1 MNTSIEKYLKGSFV
15 LLILFLTFFA
25 VNLFIAVNNKPKSA
39 YDALGGE
46 KAEADNPKLTDT
58 RAHNWSDLES
68 KNKNISSYK
77 KKKN

>member
-1 MNTSIEKYLKGSFV
+1 MNISYDKYLKGSFV

-25 VNLFIAVNNKPKSA
+25 VNLFMAVNNKHQSA

-46 KAEADNPKLTDT
+46 KAEAESPKLTDT

-68 KNKNISSYK
+68 KNKSFKSYK
-77 KKKN
+77 KNK